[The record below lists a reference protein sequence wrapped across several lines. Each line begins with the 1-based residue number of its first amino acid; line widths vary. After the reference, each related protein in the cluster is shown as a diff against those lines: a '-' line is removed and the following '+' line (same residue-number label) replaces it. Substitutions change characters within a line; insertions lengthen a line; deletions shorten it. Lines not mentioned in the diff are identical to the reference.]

1 MQEEELE
8 EGEYE
13 VEESVKDMEW
23 PISQETK
30 IWLRG
35 VSTLPSQPYPHKGI
49 IVKPVG
55 VR

>member
-13 VEESVKDMEW
+13 VEESAKDMEW
-23 PISQETK
+23 PVPKETK

-35 VSTLPSQPYPHKGI
+35 VSTLPSRPYPHKGI